1 MLLPMTDPITEIAAE
16 RERAGAASDPLVD
29 VCFLATAD
37 AGGQPS
43 LRALSLR
50 HVEPTGVG
58 ILISGHSPKAADLD
72 ATGRCELL
80 ILWKSIARQY
90 RLRGRLEPM
99 SDERRAEYWALKAH
113 SSKLLEHYYE
123 EVAPQSTPLADR
135 PGFLGAIEALRS
147 RHADPA
153 AVPIP
158 AGLRALV
165 LVPERVDVW
174 HGHPE
179 RLHERWLYTRGE
191 GSWDRTLLVP

>member
-147 RHADPA
+147 RSPPACARWCSSPSGWTCGTATPSASTSAGSTPA
-153 AVPIP
+153 ARG
-158 AGLRALV
+158 AGIGRCWC
-165 LVPERVDVW
+165 PNR
-174 HGHPE
+174 
-179 RLHERWLYTRGE
+179 RGA
-191 GSWDRTLLVP
+191 